1 MTAMRTSAA
10 GRKAIAAHEGNR
22 LTAYRCPAGVLTIG
36 VGHTTSAGPPAVTP
50 GMRITAQESDEI
62 LANDLAT
69 FERVVN
75 NAVKAPLMQ
84 NQFDALVS
92 LAFNIGGGAFA
103 RSTLVKRL
111 NERDYRGAADQFL
124 VWNKGGGKV
133 LKGLVTRRASER
145 AQFLRIDPEP
155 APAATPAPPEPVP
168 VVPYREPPPKPADP
182 PQIDTTSPSV
192 WHRILYRIFGL

>member
-1 MTAMRTSAA
+1 MSGNMRVSKP
-10 GRKAIAAHEGNR
+10 GRKFIMEREGVK
-22 LTAYRCPAGVLTIG
+22 LTAYRCSAGVLTIG
-36 VGHTTSAGPPAVTP
+36 AGHTTSAGPPAVTP

-75 NAVKAPLMQ
+75 NAVTAPLMQ

-103 RSTLVKRL
+103 KSTLVRRL

-124 VWNKGGGKV
+124 VWNKAGGKV
-133 LKGLVTRRASER
+133 LRGLVTRRAAER

-155 APAATPAPPEPVP
+155 APAPAPSPPVQP
-168 VVPYREPPPKPADP
+168 APAKSDAELFQPPP
-182 PQIDTTSPSV
+182 SENSF
-192 WHRILYRIFGL
+192 WHRILYRVFGL